1 MFRKPFHTK
10 PQSHLRSS
18 DRRKLR
24 AELLAAY
31 PVISEEV
38 VADLIPTK
46 EGKDGGGEVISA
58 KFVTHGGEQ
67 GVLYVVD
74 GQPILWKDLSGCI
87 FPTVYT
93 LWRIPNMLPTIMT
106 HGPVLQKLFD
116 GAGVII
122 PAEGFGDFA
131 YGDVAAV
138 TVRGSPYVYPTLSL
152 TPSTST
158 SCISSIEMLIVLEW
172 IPMAVGTMTVS
183 SADIKKSRYEM
194 RGKGVKIMHTFGDYM
209 WAHGNKSEPPEL
221 DFVEGGYSFCE
232 DILFK
237 GRRFTGFLAVGD
249 ADTSGSWTELEYNPS
264 GASTP
269 MANETLPAS
278 MQNLNLDEGVH
289 GASEQNT
296 EEAAAKGTDTEV
308 KMSPAEM
315 DQLLEQALF
324 TVLKSRLP
332 EDPKAFPMPSS
343 LLYSN
348 YIVPCRPRGTLID
361 IKQSSYKKVG
371 KFLKA
376 MEKRGLIKLKERGGE
391 TMLMSVNRQHPQI
404 IEFTA
409 PRKVA
414 GDEKP
419 AKPEGPAD
427 GLRSPTD
434 SSKTNG
440 KSGTAE
446 VISAVELYKASAK
459 ECRLFEE
466 IGASKDALFTA
477 ADLRVA
483 VTEYTEMKNLIDR
496 ANPRMIKI
504 DAILCD
510 AVLEKDEYQSV
521 DYLPRD
527 GILQRLTER
536 MQPYHELHLPNREPE
551 IRKGT
556 VKPIQITVEQ
566 RQGRKTV
573 TKVVGI
579 ERFGIDPEQ
588 LAGSLKVR
596 CASST
601 SVTPIPGK
609 ANAAPLYEV
618 MIQGSKVKEV
628 CSVLEKEYGMP
639 FTGGK
644 GSAVSSRFIE
654 VVDKTKKK

>member
-31 PVISEEV
+31 PSISEEV
-38 VADLIPTK
+38 VVDLIPTK

-93 LWRIPNMLPTIMT
+93 LWRIPAMLPTIMT

-116 GAGVII
+116 GADLMLPGVII
-122 PAEGFGDFA
+122 PAEGFHDFA

-138 TVRGSPYVYPTLSL
+138 TVRGSP
-152 TPSTST
+152 
-158 SCISSIEMLIVLEW
+158 

-194 RGKGVKIMHTFGDYM
+194 RGKGVKILHTFGDYM

-221 DFVEGGYSFCE
+221 DFVE
-232 DILFK
+232 
-237 GRRFTGFLAVGD
+237 VGD

-269 MANETLPAS
+269 IASETLPAS
-278 MQNLNLDEGVH
+278 MQNLNLDGSVH
-289 GASEQNT
+289 GEIEQNN
-296 EEAAAKGTDTEV
+296 EEAVAKETDTEV

-332 EDPKAFPMPSS
+332 DDPKAFPMPSS

-404 IEFTA
+404 IEFVA

-427 GLRSPTD
+427 GSRSPTD

-440 KSGTAE
+440 KSGAGET
-446 VISAVELYKASAK
+446 ISAVELYKASAK

-466 IGASKDALFTA
+466 IGASKDALFTE

-483 VTEYTEMKNLIDR
+483 VTEYAEMKNLIDR
-496 ANPRMIKI
+496 ANPRMVKI

-510 AVLEKDEYQSV
+510 AVLKKDEYQSV

-536 MQPYHELHLPNREPE
+536 MQPYHELHLPGREPE

-556 VKPIQITVEQ
+556 LKPIQITVEQ

-588 LAGSLKVR
+588 LAGWLKVR

-609 ANAAPLYEV
+609 ANAAPVYEV

-628 CSVLEKEYGMP
+628 CSVLEKECGMP

-644 GSAVSSRFIE
+644 GSAVSSRFVE